1 MRSPDT
7 DSLFANVLTVTRRL
21 TDSSEGQERAVGA
34 TTPLVRAG
42 RVGCAIVYNGAGLL
56 AVVEWIGGGVQDHG
70 LDSRM
75 GVRGAIP

>member
-7 DSLFANVLTVTRRL
+7 DSLFANVLTLTRRL
-21 TDSSEGQERAVGA
+21 TDSSVAQERAVGA
-34 TTPLVRAG
+34 TTPPARPG
-42 RVGCAIVYNGAGLL
+42 RMGGEIVYNGAGLL
-56 AVVEWIGGGVQDHG
+56 AVVDWIGGGVQDHG